1 MPDWMYDFYLH
12 TLKFKLP
19 CNCNTFYIRPGWNKW
34 SVMACASIHSNVKD
48 FINLLQRYDPELNKE
63 ELQET
68 LNEIRKLRRIK
79 NVGDGCTDWYWDGDN
94 IGS

>member
-1 MPDWMYDFYLH
+1 
-12 TLKFKLP
+12 
-19 CNCNTFYIRPGWNKW
+19 
-34 SVMACASIHSNVKD
+34 MACASIHSNVKD